1 MRHHMIRLAASAA
14 CLIAGLTPLVS
25 VPANAEPYRI
35 AYLAASR
42 PNIFNQAVFEGMQN
56 AAKELGV
63 ELEIFDGEFNPSK
76 QFSQVEDVVAS
87 GKFNA
92 IAILAN
98 DSVGIVPAVEE
109 AIKSGLKV
117 AAIQFPLGPDLDTI
131 APQIDKLTTTVASV
145 PRDAAK
151 IQAGAVIDHCK
162 DKATCRVVIV
172 ISRLIYPFDKRK
184 YDVFLSEFASH
195 PNIKVVATVEGAYDT
210 SISMKGVQDALQA
223 NPEIDVV
230 LSIADQ
236 QTLGAEVAIEDA
248 GIDLASLYIVSGGG
262 TDIGVDRVRTGA
274 WDANLAEFP
283 ASEGSLAVKNL
294 VDALQGKDVPSSVD
308 ALTIG
313 GVPSLITKE
322 VLDAHPDFVPEWK
335 G

>member
-1 MRHHMIRLAASAA
+1 MNLGIFRRLASAV
-14 CLIAGLTPLVS
+14 CLTAGLAQLS
-25 VPANAEPYRI
+25 VAPANADPLRI

-42 PNIFNQAVFEGMQN
+42 PNIFNQAVFEGMQK

-63 ELEIFDGEFNPSK
+63 EIEIFDGEFNPSR

-87 GKFNA
+87 GKFKA

-98 DSVGIVPAVEE
+98 DSVGVVPAVEE
-109 AIKSGLKV
+109 AIKSGVKV

-131 APQIDKLTTTVASV
+131 APQIKGLTTTVATV

-151 IQAGAVIDHCK
+151 IQADAVIGYCK

-172 ISRLIYPFDKRK
+172 ISKLIYPFDKRK
-184 YDVFLSEFASH
+184 YDVFVSEFAKH
-195 PNIKVVATVEGAYDT
+195 PNVKVVATVEGAYDT
-210 SISMKGVQDALQA
+210 SISMKGMQDALQT
-223 NPEIDVV
+223 NPKIDVV

-236 QTLGAEVAIEDA
+236 QTLGAEVALQDA
-248 GIDLASLYIVSGGG
+248 GIDPGSLYIISGGG
-262 TDIGVDRVRTGA
+262 TDIGVDRVRKRV
-274 WDANLAEFP
+274 WSANVAEFP
-283 ASEGSLAVKNL
+283 ASEGRLAVKSL
-294 VDALQGKDVPSSVD
+294 VDALQGKTPPSSIN

-313 GVPSLITKE
+313 SVPSLITKD
-322 VLDAHPDFVPEWK
+322 VLDAHPNFVPEWK